1 MKCISCISDENK
13 SHKQHTADKDSL
25 TWQLV
30 VSIRRRKSSMIFGTL
45 QVLCKSRGSSV
56 VLAVLN
62 RICHDFQTMPE
73 ITWKTFEHVPTTAYK
88 VSLLTFTWHQT
99 KTFDRH
105 SVHPCLFNIRA
116 SFHGSLNGKTG
127 LNFRTV
133 WRWSH
138 GNSTPKLTNFR
149 SIPFEGNLSFAYV
162 VNSP

>member
-30 VSIRRRKSSMIFGTL
+30 VSIRRRKSSIVFGTL

-99 KTFDRH
+99 KTFDRPLG
-105 SVHPCLFNIRA
+105 SPVPVQYSRLFSRKFEREDR
-116 SFHGSLNGKTG
+116 SKFSYSLKVVPWQLH
-127 LNFRTV
+127 LNLRIFVRFRVKVTLV
-133 WRWSH
+133 SH
-138 GNSTPKLTNFR
+138 ML
-149 SIPFEGNLSFAYV
+149 
-162 VNSP
+162 